1 MLARH
6 RSFRPPAPVS
16 YPHTPGSL
24 DLVRILWSNPIEAW
38 TKAHFEE
45 PIVCTR
51 LPFGDVVAVND
62 PAAVRRVLQENEAN
76 YCKDRFQKRMLA
88 ALSGGLLTAEDEYW
102 YSQRRLIA
110 PLFRPSMIKDMA
122 PAMVAAIDE
131 LVGRWTGR
139 DRCVLDVAEETTDLA
154 LDVLERTIFSAGLFV
169 GRDDLRAAMRTYF
182 DGLGRIDPF
191 DLLDLPDFIPRI
203 SPPIRASC
211 YPGVSRCRGGHD
223 SSTGTRAREARNKDG
238 KRYPDAAHSRTGPD
252 TGRKLTRQEIRAN
265 VITFMAAGHES
276 TANAITWT
284 LYLLSRSPEWRE
296 SGRAEAVQVGAE
308 TPALLFDRL
317 SKTRAVVE
325 EALRLY
331 PPLAAIGRM
340 ARSRDE
346 LAGMR
351 VEAGAIVVI
360 APYVLHRH
368 KMWGPRADE
377 FDPARFL
384 SGSREYIDRY
394 TYLPFGA
401 GARGCIGS
409 IFALREATL
418 AVAAITRNFELE
430 VKPRHIV
437 WPVHRITLRPRGG
450 LPMLV
455 RGRTPGRPPVE
466 SNDVVSV

>member
-203 SPPIRASC
+203 SRLSARPAIR
-211 YPGVSRCRGGHD
+211 VFHD
-223 SSTGTRAREARNKDG
+223 AVEDMIAARERKLE
-238 KRYPDAAHSRTGPD
+238 RHAAHSRTGPRHRPQTHPAGD
-252 TGRKLTRQEIRAN
+252 SCKRHYLYGR
-265 VITFMAAGHES
+265 
-276 TANAITWT
+276 
-284 LYLLSRSPEWRE
+284 
-296 SGRAEAVQVGAE
+296 
-308 TPALLFDRL
+308 
-317 SKTRAVVE
+317 
-325 EALRLY
+325 
-331 PPLAAIGRM
+331 
-340 ARSRDE
+340 
-346 LAGMR
+346 
-351 VEAGAIVVI
+351 
-360 APYVLHRH
+360 
-368 KMWGPRADE
+368 
-377 FDPARFL
+377 
-384 SGSREYIDRY
+384 
-394 TYLPFGA
+394 
-401 GARGCIGS
+401 
-409 IFALREATL
+409 
-418 AVAAITRNFELE
+418 
-430 VKPRHIV
+430 
-437 WPVHRITLRPRGG
+437 RP
-450 LPMLV
+450 
-455 RGRTPGRPPVE
+455 
-466 SNDVVSV
+466 